1 MGGAKKRSLVDGGC
15 CSGKE
20 EKERRAELV
29 QLKDLCLARYAGAS
43 ADLR

>member
-20 EKERRAELV
+20 EKERAELV